1 MNILLFGGTA
11 EGRELAQWLLDQHI
25 PALVCVA
32 TEYGETLLP
41 PGVEAHVGRLDR
53 AEMEQLM
60 ASRPFTHV
68 VDATHPYAV
77 EVTANIKAAAEAAGL
92 PRLRLVRVSDG
103 EDGCHKAEDMAT
115 AAYMLEQLPGNVL
128 LTTGSKEL
136 DAFAKPGLA
145 ERCYPRVLPM
155 ADSLDRCLKLGFPPK
170 NIICMQGPFSK
181 DFSKELNVA
190 LLRQYRIKTL
200 VTKDTGGYGGFREK
214 AEAAHEAGA
223 ALLVVGRPNRETGL
237 TMEEIQERL
246 KEERA

>member
-11 EGRELAQWLLDQHI
+11 EGRELARWLLDRRI

-53 AEMEQLM
+53 GEMEQLM
-60 ASRPFTHV
+60 AARPFTHV

-77 EVTANIKAAAEAAGL
+77 EVTANIKGAAEAAGL

-103 EDGCHKAEDMAT
+103 EDGCLRARTMAE
-115 AAYMLEQLPGNVL
+115 AAELLAGLPGNIL
-128 LTTGSKEL
+128 LTTGSK
-136 DAFAKPGLA
+136 D
-145 ERCYPRVLPM
+145 CPRVLPM

-181 DFSKELNVA
+181 ELNVA
-190 LLRQYRIKTL
+190 LLRQYNARIL

-223 ALLVVGRPNRETGL
+223 VLLVVERPNKETGYTL
-237 TMEEIQERL
+237 EAL
-246 KEERA
+246 KELLGEGTA